1 MAGPGMGKHLG
12 NGMGERLHREMD
24 KRDRPKADPEQR
36 APGYLA
42 GSTVAEGTRRAVTQV
57 ARVPFFAITDP
68 V

>member
-1 MAGPGMGKHLG
+1 MEW
-12 NGMGERLHREMD
+12 ERDFIVKWIRGTD
-24 KRDRPKADPEQR
+24 PKQVLSR